1 MRTANTTPT
10 IQARER
16 VIDRKVAIITG
27 AGSGIGLATARQL
40 ATENVAIVA
49 LGRRIEP
56 LEALRDELKDKVP
69 VAVIAA
75 DVTADDAPI
84 RAAQTAISEFGRL
97 DYLVNNAGIG
107 KPFPV
112 HETTDEVLDNFLNV
126 LLRSPFRFCR
136 EALAVM
142 RDGGA
147 IVSVAST
154 FALIGGLRGGAYSA
168 AKAGMVGLS
177 AHMAA
182 QYGPRGIRS
191 NVVAPGVLQTP
202 MTDYTWEAPKF
213 RRMNFDMT
221 PLNRTGTGEDAAEA
235 ICFLLSDRARFITGQ
250 VLAVD
255 GGWSSTKFLSEEAA
269 NAVALEAKP

>member
-1 MRTANTTPT
+1 
-10 IQARER
+10 
-16 VIDRKVAIITG
+16 
-27 AGSGIGLATARQL
+27 LAA
-40 ATENVAIVA
+40 ENVAIVA
-49 LGRRIEP
+49 VGRRAEP
-56 LEALRDELKDKVP
+56 LEELREALKSQAP
-69 VAVIAA
+69 VEVVAA
-75 DVTADDAPI
+75 DITADDAPL
-84 RAAQTAISEFGRL
+84 RAAQAAMQKFGRL

-112 HETTDEVLDNFLNV
+112 HETTDEVLDNFLNI
-126 LLRSPFRFCR
+126 LLRAPFRFCR

-142 RDGGA
+142 QDGGS

-168 AKAGMVGLS
+168 AKAGLVGLS
-177 AHMAA
+177 QHMAA

-191 NVVAPGVLQTP
+191 NIVAPGVLETP
-202 MTDYTWEAPKF
+202 MTEYTWQAPRF

-255 GGWSSTKFLSEEAA
+255 GGWSATKFLSEEAA
-269 NAVALEAKP
+269 TAVPLEHKP

>member
-1 MRTANTTPT
+1 MA
-10 IQARER
+10 A
-16 VIDRKVAIITG
+16 
-27 AGSGIGLATARQL
+27 
-40 ATENVAIVA
+40 ENVAIVA
-49 LGRRIEP
+49 VGRRAEP
-56 LEALRDELKDKVP
+56 LEELREALKSQAP
-69 VAVIAA
+69 VEVVAA
-75 DVTADDAPI
+75 DITADDAPL
-84 RAAQTAISEFGRL
+84 RAAQAAMQKFGRL

-112 HETTDEVLDNFLNV
+112 HETTDEVLDNFLNI
-126 LLRSPFRFCR
+126 LLRAPFRFCR

-142 RDGGA
+142 QDGGS

-168 AKAGMVGLS
+168 AKAGLVGLS
-177 AHMAA
+177 QHMAA

-191 NVVAPGVLQTP
+191 NIVAPGVLETP
-202 MTDYTWEAPKF
+202 MTEYTWQAPRF

-255 GGWSSTKFLSEEAA
+255 GGWSATKFLSEEAA
-269 NAVALEAKP
+269 TAVPLEHKP

>member
-1 MRTANTTPT
+1 VQSRANCRT
-10 IQARER
+10 RER

-40 ATENVAIVA
+40 AADNVAIVA
-49 LGRRIEP
+49 LGRRVEP
-56 LEALRDELKDKVP
+56 LEALRDALKDIAP
-69 VAVIAA
+69 VAVLAA
-75 DVTADDAPI
+75 DVTSDNAPI
-84 RAAQTAISEFGRL
+84 DAAKLAISEFGRL

-142 RDGGA
+142 QDGGS

-191 NVVAPGVLQTP
+191 NIVAPGVLQTP
-202 MTDYTWEAPKF
+202 MTDYTWQAPRF

-221 PLNRTGTGEDAAEA
+221 PLNRTGTAEDASEI
-235 ICFLLSDRARFITGQ
+235 ICFLLSDKARFITGQ
-250 VLAVD
+250 VIAVD

-269 NAVALEAKP
+269 TAVPLERKA